1 MNEHDLFLKQP
12 RERMKKAREVNE
24 YDYKTLHHCKFY
36 VTGSSSF
43 PIEYKIV
50 QEIVAWYKTEKET
63 STKRDGSARHPIL
76 IFKEHFIWSI
86 QTPQM
91 LKTRKGKYLHIHS
104 NIRQQR
110 LKICNRVGC

>member
-50 QEIVAWYKTEKET
+50 QEIVA
-63 STKRDGSARHPIL
+63 
-76 IFKEHFIWSI
+76 
-86 QTPQM
+86 
-91 LKTRKGKYLHIHS
+91 
-104 NIRQQR
+104 
-110 LKICNRVGC
+110 